1 MLFVSYT
8 VEPRYCEGHGEW
20 QLHGDRDLFVKT
32 RFFCY
37 SEVIFY
43 TFNYY
48 WGEGYCSFYRGLA
61 YIEVRYFVVSLYI
74 VEWSQKRKNVFRES
88 CFHRWTICCYFPS
101 FLCLESTNFTSASSW
116 FSCGHFYSFLLPLN
130 VYSRLKISPTSYFTW
145 FSRENQLRFYSCV
158 GAARKASPDWSQKTM
173 TSLFQLFQYCLW
185 SELGTIVDF
194 SSEQPILE
202 WLSSFLSYVTVIL
215 VTPPKIFKSI
225 LWIFS
230 NFSFLFSCTRCDQVS
245 FSDYFIGSGSRTHSG
260 QDDQSGNRLSV
271 SS

>member
-1 MLFVSYT
+1 MFLGNRVFI
-8 VEPRYCEGHGEW
+8 GE
-20 QLHGDRDLFVKT
+20 QF
-32 RFFCY
+32 
-37 SEVIFY
+37 
-43 TFNYY
+43 
-48 WGEGYCSFYRGLA
+48 A
-61 YIEVRYFVVSLYI
+61 
-74 VEWSQKRKNVFRES
+74 
-88 CFHRWTICCYFPS
+88 
-101 FLCLESTNFTSASSW
+101 A
-116 FSCGHFYSFLLPLN
+116 
-130 VYSRLKISPTSYFTW
+130 ISPLFFALSLLTSLLHRRGFLADIFTAFYYLWMFFTVKKFLRRAILHW

-230 NFSFLFSCTRCDQVS
+230 NFSFLFSCTRCD
-245 FSDYFIGSGSRTHSG
+245 
-260 QDDQSGNRLSV
+260 
-271 SS
+271 

>member
-1 MLFVSYT
+1 MI
-8 VEPRYCEGHGEW
+8 R
-20 QLHGDRDLFVKT
+20 
-32 RFFCY
+32 
-37 SEVIFY
+37 
-43 TFNYY
+43 
-48 WGEGYCSFYRGLA
+48 
-61 YIEVRYFVVSLYI
+61 
-74 VEWSQKRKNVFRES
+74 KRKNVLRRS
-88 CFHRWTICCYFPS
+88 CFHRWKICRYFPS
-101 FLCLESTNFTSASSW
+101 LLALSLLTSLLHLRGFLVDIFTAFYYLWVFSTVKDFSDKPFYLVFT
-116 FSCGHFYSFLLPLN
+116 G
-130 VYSRLKISPTSYFTW
+130 
-145 FSRENQLRFYSCV
+145 NQLRFYSCV

-202 WLSSFLSYVTVIL
+202 WLSSFLSYVTVIH

-245 FSDYFIGSGSRTHSG
+245 FSDYFIGSRSRTHSG